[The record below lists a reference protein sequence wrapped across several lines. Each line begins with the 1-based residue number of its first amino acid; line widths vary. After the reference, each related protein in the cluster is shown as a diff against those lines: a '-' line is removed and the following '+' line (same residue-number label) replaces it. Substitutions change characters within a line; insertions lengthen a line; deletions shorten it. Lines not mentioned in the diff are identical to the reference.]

1 MQSFQINRGTA
12 VCVLLMLGCVA
23 MGPGCTKERSV
34 RSDADTPPFDGC
46 MNAIGGND
54 MDDGG
59 PSADGHVCVMNGPG
73 VHANDGSTAD
83 ATVDGSDGSD
93 DTSSVCTP
101 AACEAVDGGADADP
115 PPWGCPEACDPP
127 CEGDTVCCDDGTCEH
142 RWYQECDDGC
152 DVELTVL
159 APSLMCSGAKAAV
172 WVCNRGTTGTVAAGQ
187 PVRFEA
193 DGDVFCETETPEP
206 LSPCECMRVECA
218 ERYDHSVE
226 VRMTVNPDDPPSE
239 CGNPLGNTTTGT
251 VVFCD

>member
-1 MQSFQINRGTA
+1 MDDDGRTCATA
-12 VCVLLMLGCVA
+12 VLLAILA
-23 MGPGCTKERSV
+23 AIALAPGCTKAAKDPRDAQVSPPDGHLDSGPHPV
-34 RSDADTPPFDGC
+34 DAGNGASDSGPTPSDA
-46 MNAIGGND
+46 A
-54 MDDGG
+54 
-59 PSADGHVCVMNGPG
+59 V
-73 VHANDGSTAD
+73 
-83 ATVDGSDGSD
+83 DGSD

-101 AACEAVDGGADADP
+101 AACEAADGGADADP

-127 CEGDTVCCDDGTCEH
+127 CEGDTVFCDNGTCQQRALH
-142 RWYQECDDGC
+142 GCDDGC
-152 DVELTVL
+152 DVELTVIE
-159 APSLMCSGAKAAV
+159 PSLILMCSGAKAAV

-239 CGNPLGNTTTGT
+239 CGNPLGNTT